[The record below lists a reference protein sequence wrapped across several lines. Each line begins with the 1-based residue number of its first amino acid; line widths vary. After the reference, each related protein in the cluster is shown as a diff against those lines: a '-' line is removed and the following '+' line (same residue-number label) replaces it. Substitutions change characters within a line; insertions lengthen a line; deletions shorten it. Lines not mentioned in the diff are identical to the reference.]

1 MMNTYNQSNQL
12 NWQPLNF
19 RDLATCS
26 LSNANE
32 NKAIEQTEVSVLQPD
47 LEIEPEPE
55 SELNTE
61 NSESAVI
68 QQTLEQL
75 KQEVETQAY
84 QEGFNL
90 GQEAGFEEGKKAGYE
105 QGFLLG
111 QQEGREQIEQQLND
125 EKHKTICAITDISNN
140 FAQSINDIDELIVPK
155 LFDLALIAAEK
166 TVGSLTKIKQKQLMH
181 TIKILVD
188 QCSILSEPM
197 SLHLNPTDWQW
208 LEPMLNEENLQY
220 QWQLIADPNIEI
232 GGCKIFTDTNEID
245 ASVNNHWQ
253 IMSDCLQ
260 QDDH

>member
-1 MMNTYNQSNQL
+1 MNTYNQSDKL
-12 NWQPLNF
+12 DWQPLNF

-26 LSNANE
+26 LSNVIE
-32 NKAIEQTEVSVLQPD
+32 SKELEQTEVNVLQPD
-47 LEIEPEPE
+47 LEIEPKPE
-55 SELNTE
+55 SEFNTE
-61 NSESAVI
+61 SSELVVT

-75 KQEVETQAY
+75 KQEIETQAY

-90 GQEAGFEEGKKAGYE
+90 GREAGFDEGKKVGYE

-111 QQEGREQIEQQLND
+111 QQEGREQIVQQLND
-125 EKHKTICAITDISNN
+125 ERCKTVHAITDISNN

-181 TIKILVD
+181 TIKILVE

-208 LEPMLNEENLQY
+208 LKPMLNEENLQY
-220 QWQLIADPNIEI
+220 KWQLIADPNIEI
-232 GGCKIFTDTNEID
+232 GGCKVFTDTNEID
-245 ASVNNHWQ
+245 TSINNHWQ
-253 IMSDCLQ
+253 IMSDCVKR
-260 QDDH
+260 DNH